1 MAIVAAEYGRRMTAL
16 GMVLAVGLVLPAC
29 QGSGAGSPVDELA
42 EIGTAVKFDSQT
54 FGVPASPRVTNLK
67 RVPKGGGRSHVGK
80 PYKVRGEWYY
90 PKDEP
95 GYVGEGQAS
104 WYGPNFHGRLTA
116 NGEIYDMHGLSAAHK
131 TFPLPSYAMVTNK
144 KTGSRVMVRVN
155 DRGPF
160 SHGREIDVSS
170 QAAELLGFKHAGVA
184 DVTVEYVGRAPLEGD
199 DTKMLMAS
207 YQPGENV
214 GEAPVMV
221 AEGQG
226 ASREGGPL
234 MAFAGAIGLPGVRPL
249 DRAAEG
255 GSRAGGIDLG
265 RLLGAARIPAF
276 SASYA
281 GATVQG
287 GALAAVQ
294 QAAAGPQAAG
304 GERIQIGV
312 IDPAL
317 MERVRSVTLGEGA
330 LETETAPGTGQISAS
345 LSVDGDASTDAVL
358 RRLWQVGAAD
368 AFVIRD

>member
-1 MAIVAAEYGRRMTAL
+1 MNTK
-16 GMVLAVGLVLPAC
+16 
-29 QGSGAGSPVDELA
+29 
-42 EIGTAVKFDSQT
+42 VKFDSRT

-116 NGEIYDMHGLSAAHK
+116 NGEVYDMHGLSAAHK
-131 TFPLPSYAMVTNK
+131 TFPLPSYAMVTNVE
-144 KTGSRVMVRVN
+144 TGSRVMVRVN

-170 QAAELLGFKHAGVA
+170 QAAELLGFKHAGIA
-184 DVTVEYVGRAPLEGD
+184 DVKVEYVGRAPLEGD
-199 DTKMLMAS
+199 DTAMLMAS
-207 YQPGENV
+207 YEPGTQA

-226 ASREGGPL
+226 AVREDRSL
-234 MAFAGAIGLPGVRPL
+234 LAFAGAAGLPGVRPL
-249 DRAAEG
+249 DRGADDG
-255 GSRAGGIDLG
+255 DRKGGIDLG

-276 SASYA
+276 SSSFA
-281 GATVQG
+281 GEEMAG

-294 QAAAGPQAAG
+294 RVGQQPA
-304 GERIQIGV
+304 ERIQIGV
-312 IDPAL
+312 LDPAL
-317 MERVRSVTLGEGA
+317 MERVRSVTRGQGQLDA
-330 LETETAPGTGQISAS
+330 ETAPGTDEIHAS
-345 LSVDGDASTDAVL
+345 LRVDSAASADAVL
-358 RRLWQVGAAD
+358 RRLWQVGAAE
-368 AFVIRD
+368 AFVVRD